1 MPTVADVADYLEV
14 FAPAALAE
22 DWDNVG
28 LLVGDRSR
36 SVARIMTCLTITPAS
51 AAEAIAE
58 QADLIVTHH
67 PLPFK
72 ALKRLTADSHE
83 GQLLWD
89 LIGARVSIYSPHTAF
104 DSAREG
110 INQRLA
116 EGLGLTQ
123 TEPLVPSA
131 VSETPPV
138 GAGRWGTL
146 ASPITLAEL
155 AQRVKDFLALSGL
168 HVVGDA
174 TIAITKV
181 AVACGSAGEFLRT
194 AQQIGCEVLV
204 TGETRFHT
212 CLEAEAAGINLLL
225 PGHFASERF
234 GVERL
239 ADVLARQ
246 FPQAQTWAS
255 RREQDPLRWI

>member
-1 MPTVADVADYLEV
+1 MSTVADIADFLEA
-14 FAPAALAE
+14 FAPSALAE

-28 LLVGDRSR
+28 LLVGDRGRTVSR
-36 SVARIMTCLTITPAS
+36 IVTCLTITPAS
-51 AAEAIAE
+51 AAEAIAD

-116 EGLGLTQ
+116 EGLGLTNIR
-123 TEPLVPSA
+123 PLSPA
-131 VSETPPV
+131 DMNELPDL
-138 GAGRWGTL
+138 GAGRWGIV
-146 ASPITLAEL
+146 AAPIALAEL
-155 AQRVKDFLALSGL
+155 AQRVKHFLSLAGL
-168 HVVGDA
+168 HVVGDMQCKVS
-174 TIAITKV
+174 KV
-181 AVACGSAGEFLRT
+181 AVACGSAGEFLPAAR
-194 AQQIGCEVLV
+194 QIGCEVLV

-212 CLEAEAAGINLLL
+212 CLEAEAAGMGLLL

-239 ADVLARQ
+239 ADVLARH
-246 FPQAQTWAS
+246 FPQVQVWAS
-255 RREQDPLRWI
+255 RREQDPLNWI